1 MSARFFAAS
10 NAARSVASGA
20 AAAGASD
27 FRRFASRCVD
37 VFAALDFF
45 VGKLAAFGRATFLVR
60 LSFLSFDV

>member
-10 NAARSVASGA
+10 NAARSVA
-20 AAAGASD
+20 AAGAAGGGRLRLSAL
-27 FRRFASRCVD
+27 RVARVA

-60 LSFLSFDV
+60 LSFDV